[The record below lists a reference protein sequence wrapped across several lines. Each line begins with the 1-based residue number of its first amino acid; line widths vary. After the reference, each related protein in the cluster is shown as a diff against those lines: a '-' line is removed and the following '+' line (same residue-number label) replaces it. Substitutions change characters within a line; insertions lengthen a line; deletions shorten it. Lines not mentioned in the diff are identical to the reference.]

1 MLYCNKK
8 YLEAI
13 EDLTDEQLLSCPEA
27 IEPTFI
33 HRGRRDSI
41 STQAGKEK
49 QKNRSKCSPTYHQ
62 TVYQSIS
69 TAIIAK
75 RFSLNLQKITKV
87 RSIFLFSPIVKQR
100 LQGEPRSIFQGQATW
115 SLAIHSNQFCWSLAV
130 FRAGRL

>member
-1 MLYCNKK
+1 M
-8 YLEAI
+8 

-75 RFSLNLQKITKV
+75 WFSLKLQKITKIW
-87 RSIFLFSPIVKQR
+87 SIFLFSPVVKQR
-100 LQGEPRSIFQGQATW
+100 LQGEPHLIFRGQVTW
-115 SLAIHSNQFCWSLAV
+115 SLAIHFNKFCWSLAV
-130 FRAGRL
+130 IRAGRL